1 MKQTAVDPAPYAARL
16 RARLEEL
23 ETRVHGIEHDLVA
36 EPNPDF
42 GERATEREGDEV
54 LESLG
59 AQGVAEI
66 RMIRAALDRIEEGE
80 YGYCVECGKPIL
92 AARLDIVPH
101 APRCAK
107 CA

>member
-1 MKQTAVDPAPYAARL
+1 MKTAAVDPALYEPRL
-16 RARLEEL
+16 RARLAEL
-23 ETRVHGIEHDLVA
+23 EHRLHGIEHALEA

-42 GERATEREGDEV
+42 SERATEREGDEV

-59 AQGVAEI
+59 AAGVQEI
-66 RMIRAALDRIEEGE
+66 RMIRAALERIDEGE
-80 YGYCVECGKPIL
+80 FGYCVNCGNPIP